1 MEQTTLTTTIAETTT
16 TTEGKP
22 IPLELSS
29 AKENI
34 PTQGKNNKESKESTV
49 AKIVPNDDV
58 SYRVENELDVRR
70 VGGACE
76 VGVYLFGVLSTI

>member
-58 SYRVENELDVRR
+58 SYRVENELIRAR
-70 VGGACE
+70 GGRE
-76 VGVYLFGVLSTI
+76 NERGGGEE